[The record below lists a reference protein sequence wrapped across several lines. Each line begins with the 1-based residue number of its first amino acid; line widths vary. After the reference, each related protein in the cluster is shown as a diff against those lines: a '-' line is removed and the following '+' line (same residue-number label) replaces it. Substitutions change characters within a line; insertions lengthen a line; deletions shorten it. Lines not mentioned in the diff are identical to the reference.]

1 METRVPVQLAYIT
14 TCAVLRSGEKFNS
27 GINTFNGHPALIYL
41 RTSRKP
47 WLWISAS
54 PLFFGYLQNFYRAL
68 VPSKTDFSHSEAS
81 RNPNVRNGGYSMRL
95 EKRCIAVGVAA
106 LLIFPLAAI
115 ADHGGDDGNAGAV
128 VSNSQTGNND
138 QDGND
143 QGQSGD
149 EQDRGQQAVSSNPT
163 GGGANNANPQPDR
176 TRVSLAA
183 TDAGN
188 AISATGHADLRAQGN
203 EQRLR
208 VEMEAN
214 VPDGTM
220 FTLTA
225 NGMAI
230 GAITISLGEGEFE
243 FESDNGETLPGG
255 LLPAAITS
263 LALTDS
269 SNNVILQAQFGALST
284 NNSGLPPVL
293 PIRKKSTLTPTVVGM
308 SVTAEGE
315 ADLRSASSETRLK
328 VEVEANV
335 PDGTVWSVFAN
346 GTIPLG
352 TATFR
357 LMEAELVLDAA
368 GLAQAGVTDASTI
381 ASIQV
386 ADARGN
392 QVLTGTF

>member
-1 METRVPVQLAYIT
+1 
-14 TCAVLRSGEKFNS
+14 
-27 GINTFNGHPALIYL
+27 
-41 RTSRKP
+41 
-47 WLWISAS
+47 
-54 PLFFGYLQNFYRAL
+54 
-68 VPSKTDFSHSEAS
+68 
-81 RNPNVRNGGYSMRL
+81 MRF
-95 EKRCIAVGVAA
+95 EKRCMAVCVAA
-106 LLIFPLAAI
+106 LLTFPLAAI
-115 ADHGGDDGNAGAV
+115 ADHGGDDGDAGAV
-128 VSNSQTGNND
+128 VSNSQTGNHD
-138 QDGND
+138 EDGND

-149 EQDRGQQAVSSNPT
+149 EQDRGQQAVSANST
-163 GGGANNANPQPDR
+163 GGGANNANSQPDR

-243 FESDNGETLPGG
+243 FESENGGTLAGG

-284 NNSGLPPVL
+284 NSPGLPPVL
-293 PIRKKSTLTPTVVGM
+293 PIRKKSTLTPTTVGM

-315 ADLRSASSETRLK
+315 ADLRSAGSETRLK

-335 PDGTVWSVFAN
+335 PDGTVWTVFAN

-352 TATFR
+352 TATFQ

-368 GLAQAGVTDASTI
+368 GLAQAGVTDASTV

-392 QVLTGTF
+392 QVLTGSF